1 MHVSS
6 SSYDLHIS
14 SSSCDMRVSL
24 ARHSTY
30 RATTFPQKACEC
42 SSRHWHTF
50 SEVLYTVTF
59 FSFFDEHEHTFSK
72 VLYVVN
78 ILYIVALC
86 SKKKNLESA
95 LSGKSVPLVY
105 YIKLLYT
112 KGTDFPDFFLS
123 DKQRRLRTTGTVRGF
138 QPHWRRRGT
147 GPVGVCGRQKFSE
160 VL

>member
-6 SSYDLHIS
+6 SSYDLHVS

-86 SKKKNLESA
+86 SKH
-95 LSGKSVPLVY
+95 
-105 YIKLLYT
+105 T
-112 KGTDFPDFFLS
+112 KGTDFLFYFFFVRQATQTAHYRNCSWVSTPLE
-123 DKQRRLRTTGTVRGF
+123 TTGRG
-138 QPHWRRRGT
+138 P
-147 GPVGVCGRQKFSE
+147 CGSVWQAQILRSSIKSLLGDF
-160 VL
+160 